1 MLNDNFFYKF
11 MKRKCTALKVNSPI
25 EYVKK
30 YSKHRD
36 RDLKYDF
43 MPKILEIIE
52 RPANP
57 AGKVIIYGIL
67 SLLIVTIIWACLSKM
82 DIVIT
87 TTGIVQ
93 PIGDLNVVQAYA
105 GGTVSSINVTEGA
118 YVEEGTILVELD
130 TESLDINVSQLNEQ
144 REILEVQHEIYTK
157 IINEEDLSLII
168 VTDYEEKLQTY
179 VQAILDTDTSM
190 HNAIDNLELEKQN
203 AELNKQIAQVQLEE
217 YQKGD
222 SQTQITAQE
231 LVVKQYAL
239 ELEQIE
245 LQLEDT
251 ALQYRVEVNAKLSEI
266 SNQISEIDNN
276 IEQYYLSIEY
286 QDLIAPVS
294 GYVNS
299 LNVNTIGE
307 IVSAGQEIM
316 TIVPADST
324 LEMVCYIKNM
334 DIADVE
340 VGMDVEVKLEAY
352 PYNDF
357 GTVKGKVKYI
367 SPSAFMNEQMGSV
380 YLVKIELDEPD
391 NEIEI
396 ISGLTGTVEIK
407 TGMRTIMEYF
417 MDPIV
422 EGLDESLH
430 EK

>member
-1 MLNDNFFYKF
+1 
-11 MKRKCTALKVNSPI
+11 MKSER
-25 EYVKK
+25 
-30 YSKHRD
+30 HQ
-36 RDLKYDF
+36 
-43 MPKILEIIE
+43 KILEIIE